1 MGDCHIQLVT
11 INIQRFTDL
20 ILKLRKMFLLK
31 ERERSRYEVISSY
44 DNVTILVSRLS
55 FINFFHLL

>member
-44 DNVTILVSRLS
+44 DNVTILVSSLS

>member
-31 ERERSRYEVISSY
+31 ERSRYEVISSY

>member
-31 ERERSRYEVISSY
+31 ERESRYEVISSY
-44 DNVTILVSRLS
+44 DNVTILVSSLS

>member
-11 INIQRFTDL
+11 INVQRFTDL

-31 ERERSRYEVISSY
+31 ERSRYEVISSY
-44 DNVTILVSRLS
+44 DNVTILVSSLS

>member
-1 MGDCHIQLVT
+1 MGDFHIQLVT

-44 DNVTILVSRLS
+44 DNVTILVSSLS